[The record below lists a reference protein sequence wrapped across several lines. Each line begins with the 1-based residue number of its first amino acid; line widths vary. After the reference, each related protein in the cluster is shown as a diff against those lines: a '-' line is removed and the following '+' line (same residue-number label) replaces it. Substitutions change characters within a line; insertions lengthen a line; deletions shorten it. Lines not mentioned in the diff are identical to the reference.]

1 MPLCGIVGG
10 ADAVRRSRSQ
20 SLECALLLR
29 SAQSTEHSQRSV
41 TPVATPVRPR
51 GAGGH
56 NAAQGNRHARAA
68 ALTAPRAARRVRRRF
83 RRFRRVGGRGVLRCL
98 SAREPTPVANCDL
111 QIFVGIH
118 LRRRR
123 VTSKISGTSPK
134 LLSILYTS
142 SDQATGRFTVLLG
155 AEPDCPRSRSRS
167 RRKPP
172 GIEER
177 EIARDTP

>member
-56 NAAQGNRHARAA
+56 NAAHGNRHARAA
-68 ALTAPRAARRVRRRF
+68 ALTARRAGCVAVS
-83 RRFRRVGGRGVLRCL
+83 GG
-98 SAREPTPVANCDL
+98 SAAASVDAVCYGACPLGSQAANAGGEL
-111 QIFVGIH
+111 
-118 LRRRR
+118 
-123 VTSKISGTSPK
+123 
-134 LLSILYTS
+134 
-142 SDQATGRFTVLLG
+142 
-155 AEPDCPRSRSRS
+155 
-167 RRKPP
+167 
-172 GIEER
+172 
-177 EIARDTP
+177 